1 MTCNQPVET
10 RRSALR
16 GEGHL
21 VYGVTVAA
29 QEPCQADA
37 VRGRALVSTPRVAPA
52 LHAPSR
58 TCPQVAPSSVMFV
71 LKNKET
77 LRALV
82 DAVIGTL
89 SKVIEGWF

>member
-1 MTCNQPVET
+1 MH
-10 RRSALR
+10 R
-16 GEGHL
+16 
-21 VYGVTVAA
+21 
-29 QEPCQADA
+29 
-37 VRGRALVSTPRVAPA
+37 
-52 LHAPSR
+52 
-58 TCPQVAPSSVMFV
+58 FV

>member
-1 MTCNQPVET
+1 M
-10 RRSALR
+10 R

-29 QEPCQADA
+29 QNRVRPTPYEP
-37 VRGRALVSTPRVAPA
+37 VPSSPHRASPRPA
-52 LHAPSR
+52 SSAACTH
-58 TCPQVAPSSVMFV
+58 CPQLHRLSVMFV